1 MTRYTSSLPFS
12 HRSAPTTAILL
23 VQLGTPD
30 RPDAAA
36 VRRYLREFLS
46 DPRVVEIPRLAWW
59 PILHG
64 LVLPTR
70 PRQSARKY
78 ETVWTPDG
86 SPLAIH
92 TRRQAS
98 MLRGALGDLGLD
110 VEVVHAMRY
119 GQPAIGPTL
128 RALRDK
134 NLARLLVLPLYPQYS
149 GPTTAS
155 VFDAVTR
162 ELGQWR
168 NLPELRLARGFHRDP
183 GYISA
188 LVASIRGLWQASGR
202 SDKLVLSFHGLP
214 RRNLDLGDPYHCECL
229 ATARLVANELGV
241 PADDVVV
248 TFQSRFGKARWLE
261 PYTEPT
267 LQAMAKKG
275 VRSVDVACPGFV
287 ADCLE
292 TLEEIDQEVR
302 HAFLKAG
309 GKTFRYIPC
318 LNTSADWIRAL
329 ADLAQR
335 QLEGWPVKRLAPELT
350 ERREA
355 LRAERE
361 TMAKA
366 RGARA

>member
-30 RPDAAA
+30 RADAPAI
-36 VRRYLREFLS
+36 RRYLREFLA

-64 LVLPTR
+64 LILPTR
-70 PRQSARKY
+70 PRKTARKY
-78 ETVWTPDG
+78 ETIWTPDG

-119 GQPAIGPTL
+119 GRPALAQTL
-128 RALRDK
+128 QALRQN

-149 GPTTAS
+149 GSTTGS

-162 ELGQWR
+162 ELGRWR

-183 GYISA
+183 GYIGA
-188 LVASIRGLWQASGR
+188 LVGSIRGLWQASGR

-229 ATARLVANELGV
+229 ATARLVADGLKV

-267 LQAMAKKG
+267 LVALAKKG

-292 TLEEIDQEVR
+292 TLEEIDQEAR
-302 HAFLKAG
+302 KAFMKAG
-309 GKTFRYIPC
+309 GRNFRYIPC

-329 ADLAQR
+329 ADLARR
-335 QLEGWPVKRLAPELT
+335 QLEGWPVKRLPPEMLA
-350 ERREA
+350 RREA
-355 LRAERE
+355 LLVERE

-366 RGARA
+366 RGAQA